1 MTQSS
6 GLSDIPAK
14 YQPRKKRDPEQARRS
29 ILDAAIHEL
38 RDKGAGTATV
48 EAVAKRAGCAKGL
61 VLYHFKTKQKLLESA
76 GSALANTRVAKWT
89 TAFEGTATEAI
100 DQTWEVLTTESA
112 NGVTMAWSSLL
123 SPTGQI
129 SDQAVSDISKSFANA
144 LGEAGFG
151 LFARLGTEPRVS
163 KEELGWLL
171 ASIVTGIETALLT
184 GANAEAV
191 NGAYTAAW
199 LGVLSLAHD

>member
-1 MTQSS
+1 M
-6 GLSDIPAK
+6 
-14 YQPRKKRDPEQARRS
+14 PRQKRDPEQARRS

-61 VLYHFKTKQKLLESA
+61 VLYHFKTKQNLFESA
-76 GSALANTRVAKWT
+76 GSALVKTRMDKWT

-100 DQTWEVLTTESA
+100 DQTWDVLTTESA
-112 NGVTMAWSSLL
+112 NGVAMAWSSLL
-123 SPTGQI
+123 SPAGQI
-129 SDQAVSDISKSFANA
+129 SDQSVSDLSKSFANA
-144 LGEAGFG
+144 LGEAGIG

-171 ASIVTGIETALLT
+171 ASIVTGIETSLLT

-199 LGVLSLAHD
+199 LGVLSLARD